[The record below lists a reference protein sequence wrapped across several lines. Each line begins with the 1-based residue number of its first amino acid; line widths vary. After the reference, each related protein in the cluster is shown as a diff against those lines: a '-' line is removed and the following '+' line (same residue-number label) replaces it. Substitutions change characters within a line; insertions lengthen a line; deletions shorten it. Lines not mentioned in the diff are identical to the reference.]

1 MYAGISLF
9 FMCTADNFMHNSIL
23 TCYALCVLGGCV
35 DAAEGCGHI
44 CMPEKRMCVCAS
56 ACGREAK
63 TILAIQ
69 PFLFN
74 EEWKTGIQRCG
85 QVSHINVGSPDSLP
99 LFKKEW
105 HRSEARID
113 QPRGRIN
120 SRGTLSSLNPQMGHK
135 EFLGG
140 TSCSLT
146 RRKAGPTED
155 AMFGCFQKDSQS
167 PQIVQ

>member
-1 MYAGISLF
+1 
-9 FMCTADNFMHNSIL
+9 MHNSIL
-23 TCYALCVLGGCV
+23 TCYAPCVLGGCV

-44 CMPEKRMCVCAS
+44 CMPEKTNVCVCV
-56 ACGREAK
+56 CMWERGK

-85 QVSHINVGSPDSLP
+85 QVSHVNVGSPDSLP

-105 HRSEARID
+105 HRSEALIE